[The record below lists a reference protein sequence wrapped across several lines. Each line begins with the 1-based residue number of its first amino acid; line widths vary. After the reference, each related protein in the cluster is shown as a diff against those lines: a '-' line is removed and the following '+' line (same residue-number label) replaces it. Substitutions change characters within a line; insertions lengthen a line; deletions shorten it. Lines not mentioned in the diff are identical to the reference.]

1 MVARRLVR
9 PQWRP
14 TVSNSSS
21 WKEKSSAARGLYQ
34 FFGKHLDVQT
44 FLRSETV
51 FRFWRGFSFC
61 FRFVNLF
68 WRFDI
73 CIQEMYA
80 VGNQCEVKGGKDP
93 YRHLLFYFRLMAS
106 MVVQHRCLCSSL
118 KGHCGCWGAG
128 TPCQCQRWG
137 HELGF
142 LCVSRCESS
151 SSEKRSCRR
160 KRGSRTLNRLKL
172 FLFGCQLLSNGM
184 CGCLTTSLHLL
195 TFVHGYALLDK

>member
-1 MVARRLVR
+1 MVVFGFLAFMAHRQVR

-14 TVSNSSS
+14 TVSSSSS

-51 FRFWRGFSFC
+51 FRFWRGLSFC
-61 FRFVNLF
+61 FRFVSIF
-68 WRFDI
+68 WRSGI

-80 VGNQCEVKGGKDP
+80 VGNQCEVKGGKHP
-93 YRHLLFYFRLMAS
+93 YIHLVFYFRLMAS

-128 TPCQCQRWG
+128 TPCQCQKWG

-142 LCVSRCESS
+142 LLRVDVRELKQRKEKLQAEMGKQNCQQIEVFSCSDVSC
-151 SSEKRSCRR
+151 
-160 KRGSRTLNRLKL
+160 
-172 FLFGCQLLSNGM
+172 
-184 CGCLTTSLHLL
+184 
-195 TFVHGYALLDK
+195 